1 MGALVIHAVVYAAVN
16 AMLVV
21 IWAITGGSADGFWP
35 IWPIVT
41 WGAALAIHAGV
52 VIGPAVVQ
60 RKVAHLAAARRPD
73 LSPPATPPVM
83 NLSGTLG
90 TSAPARTDA
99 PGRRW
104 VAVMFTD
111 IVNSTGLN
119 EALGDTEWHRLL
131 ASHRSLVR
139 HAVAE
144 RGGAEVATAGDGALA
159 RFDLPS
165 DAVLCAIDI
174 QRAIDDQREEHSF
187 VPQVRIG
194 IHAGETVEDDGDLV
208 GRVVNLASRVATEA
222 GAGEIL
228 VTEPVADQLV
238 PTLQVE
244 DRGLRPLKGL
254 TQPRHLLAIRWSA
267 ASSAPP
273 AT

>member
-1 MGALVIHAVVYAAVN
+1 MAGLVIHAVVYAAINV
-16 AMLVV
+16 LLIVV
-21 IWAITGGSADGFWP
+21 WAISGGTENDFWP

-41 WGAALAIHAGV
+41 WGAAVAIHAG
-52 VIGPAVVQ
+52 AV
-60 RKVAHLAAARRPD
+60 LGPD
-73 LSPPATPPVM
+73 LVRRRASENESGDRAASQAPVVKV
-83 NLSGTLG
+83 SSTLG
-90 TSAPARTDA
+90 TSAQPRSEA

-111 IVNSTGLN
+111 IVGSTSLN
-119 EALGDTEWHRLL
+119 EALGDAEWHRLL

-139 HAVAE
+139 RAVTE
-144 RGGAEVATAGDGALA
+144 RGGIEVGTAGDGALA
-159 RFDLPS
+159 RFDLPTN
-165 DAVLCAIDI
+165 AVLCAIDI
-174 QRAIDDQREEHSF
+174 QRSIEDQREEHSF

-208 GRVVNLASRVATEA
+208 GRVVNLASRVASEA

-238 PTLQVE
+238 PSLEVE

-267 ASSAPP
+267 A
-273 AT
+273 ATS

>member
-1 MGALVIHAVVYAAVN
+1 MAGLVVHAVVYAAINVL
-16 AMLVV
+16 LVV
-21 IWAITGGSADGFWP
+21 IWVLTGGPANDFWP
-35 IWPIVT
+35 IWPMVV
-41 WGAALAIHAGV
+41 WGTALVIHAG
-52 VIGPAVVQ
+52 AV
-60 RKVAHLAAARRPD
+60 LGPD
-73 LSPPATPPVM
+73 LVRRRA
-83 NLSGTLG
+83 SGPTGAGRAASQASVVKVSSQLG
-90 TSAPARTDA
+90 TSAQPRQHA

-111 IVNSTGLN
+111 IVGSTRLN
-119 EALGDTEWHRLL
+119 EALGDVEWHRLL

-139 HAVAE
+139 RAVTE
-144 RGGAEVATAGDGALA
+144 RDGTEVGTAGDGALA
-159 RFDLPS
+159 RFDHPTS
-165 DAVLCAIDI
+165 AVLCAIDI
-174 QRAIDDQREEHSF
+174 QRSIDDQRESHSF

-208 GRVVNLASRVATEA
+208 GRVVNLASRVASEA

-238 PTLQVE
+238 PSLEVE

-267 ASSAPP
+267 AAAGPP
-273 AT
+273 TT